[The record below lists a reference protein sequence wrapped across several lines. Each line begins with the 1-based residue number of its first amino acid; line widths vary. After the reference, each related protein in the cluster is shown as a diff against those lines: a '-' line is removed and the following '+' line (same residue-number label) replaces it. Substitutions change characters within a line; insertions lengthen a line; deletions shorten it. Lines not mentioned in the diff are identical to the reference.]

1 LERVIINSLAL
12 RSTNLTLFLTGNRA
26 KESWTTAQN
35 RLTSSYLKA
44 MLMLYSLDLE
54 FKTQNSPVT
63 SDVFS
68 EGIAIG
74 AGHNALVE
82 FGVVKNQYLN
92 ILE

>member
-1 LERVIINSLAL
+1 
-12 RSTNLTLFLTGNRA
+12 
-26 KESWTTAQN
+26 
-35 RLTSSYLKA
+35 
-44 MLMLYSLDLE
+44 MLYCSIWNS
-54 FKTQNSPVT
+54 KKQNSPVT